1 MKIRNS
7 DYRVIPI
14 LRSDWEEKSRSK
26 DAEERLTRRF
36 SESSQVV
43 SGSKKEKVL
52 IYNHL
57 GRTTD
62 VQK

>member
-7 DYRVIPI
+7 EYRVIPI
-14 LRSDWEEKSRSK
+14 LRSDWEERSRSK
-26 DAEERLTRRF
+26 DAEERLVRRF

-43 SGSKKEKVL
+43 SGSKEEKVL
-52 IYNHL
+52 TYNHL